1 MEQET
6 TKRTRNF
13 SLRKIHVGDWVQVWM
28 LGFAKYTTP
37 AKVTDISDNGSIFF
51 KLNDGQSV
59 SFQCKIENVD
69 MIPITEEILLGFGF
83 KLREPQFNISDKE
96 LKSVYWRDTYIGHL
110 HKQNT
115 SCILRVR
122 GAGVSFVHELQELFE
137 YNNMEIELKWKG

>member
-28 LGFAKYTTP
+28 FGLKRYTIP
-37 AKVTDISDNGSIFF
+37 GKVTDISDKGYIFYT
-51 KLNDGQSV
+51 LYEGQCISYL
-59 SFQCKIENVD
+59 CKIENVD

-137 YNNMEIELKWKG
+137 YNNMGIELKWKG

>member
-6 TKRTRNF
+6 IKRTRNF
-13 SLRKIHVGDWVQVWM
+13 SLRIIHVGDWVQVWM

-37 AKVTDISDNGSIFF
+37 AKETDISDNGSIFF

-83 KLREPQFNISDKE
+83 DLREPQFNISDKE
-96 LKSVYWRDTYIGHL
+96 LKSVYWCDMYIGHL

-137 YNNMEIELKWKG
+137 YNNMGIELKWKG

>member
-6 TKRTRNF
+6 IKRTRNF
-13 SLRKIHVGDWVQVWM
+13 SLRKIHVGDWIQVWIPDY
-28 LGFAKYTTP
+28 KIYYRPTI
-37 AKVTDISDNGSIFF
+37 VTAIHDNGTIYHTAE
-51 KLNDGQSV
+51 KEHPNPLVD
-59 SFQCKIENVD
+59 KIEYTD
-69 MIPITEEILLGFGF
+69 MVPITEEILLGFGF
-83 KLREPQFNISDKE
+83 DLREPQFNISDKE
-96 LKSVYWRDTYIGHL
+96 LKSVYWHDMYIGHL

>member
-6 TKRTRNF
+6 IKRTRNF

-28 LGFAKYTTP
+28 LHYKTYYRPTI
-37 AKVTDISDNGSIFF
+37 VTAIHDNGTIYHTTKKGHPKPFV
-51 KLNDGQSV
+51 DI
-59 SFQCKIENVD
+59 IEDVD

-83 KLREPQFNISDKE
+83 DLREPHFDISGKE
-96 LKSVYWRDTYIGHL
+96 LKSVYWHDMYIGHL

>member
-1 MEQET
+1 MEQEEI
-6 TKRTRNF
+6 KRTRNF

-28 LGFAKYTTP
+28 FGLRYTTP
-37 AKVTDISDNGSIFF
+37 AKVTDISDNGSIFYT
-51 KLNDGQSV
+51 LYEGQCV

-83 KLREPQFNISDKE
+83 DLREPHFNISGKE

-137 YNNMEIELKWKG
+137 YNNMGIELKWKG

>member
-6 TKRTRNF
+6 IKRTRNF
-13 SLRKIHVGDWVQVWM
+13 SLRKIHVGDWIQVWM
-28 LGFAKYTTP
+28 PRFKRYTAP
-37 AKVTDISDNGSIFF
+37 AKVSDISDDGSI
-51 KLNDGQSV
+51 LYTLYEGRCV
-59 SFQCKIENVD
+59 SFRCKIESVD
-69 MIPITEEILLGFGF
+69 MIPITEEIMLGFGF
-83 KLREPQFNISDKE
+83 DLREPQFNISDKE
-96 LKSVYWRDTYIGHL
+96 LKSVYWCDTYIGHL